1 MCGLMVSQKTLT
13 YCWREVRYETAVISS
28 PVGMFRRLKKKLR
41 LEYRKKLIEDLC
53 SDGQNALKVWS

>member
-1 MCGLMVSQKTLT
+1 MVSQNKVDLLLT
-13 YCWREVRYETAVISS
+13 GSEARDGGISS

-53 SDGQNALKVWS
+53 SDGQNALKV

>member
-1 MCGLMVSQKTLT
+1 MVSQNKVDLLLT
-13 YCWREVRYETAVISS
+13 GSEVRDGRISS

-53 SDGQNALKVWS
+53 SDGQNALKV